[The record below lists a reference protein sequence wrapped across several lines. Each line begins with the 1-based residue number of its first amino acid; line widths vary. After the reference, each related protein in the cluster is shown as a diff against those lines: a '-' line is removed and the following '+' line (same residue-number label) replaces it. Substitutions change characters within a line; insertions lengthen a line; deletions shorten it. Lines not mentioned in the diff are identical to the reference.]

1 MLTFD
6 LWPLQAADSRDS
18 LAMKLYAQCFKW
30 IIQKINNRIKGFGT
44 YCSIGVLDI
53 FGFEN
58 FEVSKPSTLDDD
70 TALELLHE
78 SSPLCVEPDIMN
90 KQQQYKSSQVLWSK
104 CTCKRNQNWGAC
116 AIWETCPLTS
126 AEYGIKKMLKSV
138 ITTTKLLQ

>member
-1 MLTFD
+1 MFLLQFICNFNAFFMLTFD

-70 TALELLHE
+70 TALEF
-78 SSPLCVEPDIMN
+78 
-90 KQQQYKSSQVLWSK
+90 
-104 CTCKRNQNWGAC
+104 
-116 AIWETCPLTS
+116 
-126 AEYGIKKMLKSV
+126 SV
-138 ITTTKLLQ
+138 SVAFKIVN